1 MDYFVIKS
9 PLSKCMGRIKES
21 PTLAITAKAL
31 KLKSEGKD
39 IIGLAAGEPDFDTP
53 DFIKN
58 AAIAAIESGFTKY
71 TAATGTPSLKKAIV
85 AKLKRENNLT
95 YDVNEVIVGT
105 GGKQCIFNL
114 CLAILDHGDEV
125 IIPAPY
131 WVSYTDIAELT
142 GAKSVVISCGIEQ
155 EFKIL
160 PSQLEEAI
168 TENTKLVLINSP
180 SNPTGSVYS
189 RDELKELAKV
199 LLNYPNILI
208 GTDDIYEKINLN
220 DEPFYNIV
228 MVEPKLK
235 DKTIILSGVSK
246 AYSMTGWRIG
256 YAAGPAVII
265 KAMGILQSQ
274 STSNPT
280 SISQV
285 AAEAA
290 LNSDQSCI
298 TPMVDAFKERHRFV
312 VNAFNEIKG
321 IKCIDA
327 KGAFY
332 SFPYAQEA
340 INKLFN
346 DGKLKE
352 NNDIAFSEYLLETK
366 GVAVVP
372 GTAFGAPNYFRISFA
387 TSLDNLKKA
396 LKRIKEAIE
405 D

>member
-1 MDYFVIKS
+1 MSKS
-9 PLSKCMGRIKES
+9 PLSKCMGRIQES

-53 DFIKN
+53 DFIKE
-58 AAIAAIESGFTKY
+58 AAIGAIKSGFTKY

-85 AKLKRENNLT
+85 DKLQNENNLT
-95 YDVNEVIVGT
+95 YNSSEVIVGT

-142 GAKSVVISCGIEQ
+142 GAKSVVITCGITQ
-155 EFKIL
+155 EFKVL
-160 PSQLEEAI
+160 PSQLEDAI
-168 TENTKLVLINSP
+168 TENTKLVMLNSP

-189 RDELKELAKV
+189 KDELKKLAEI
-199 LLNYPNILI
+199 LLKHPNVFI

-220 DEPFYNIV
+220 DEPFFNIA

-235 DKTIILSGVSK
+235 DRTIILSGVSK

-256 YAAGPAVII
+256 YAAGPKNII

-298 TPMVDAFKERHRFV
+298 IPMVEAFKERHRFV
-312 VNAFNEIKG
+312 VDAFNDIKG

-332 SFPYAQEA
+332 SFPFAEEA
-340 INKLFN
+340 IKKLYN
-346 DGKLKE
+346 DGKLK
-352 NNDIAFSEYLLETK
+352 NNDDIAFSEFLLETK

-387 TSLDNLKKA
+387 TSLDNLKQA